1 MIQGERN
8 GELKHTDTGGNS
20 GGYPMNADLAI
31 TNGLLV
37 DSKGIWPGVL
47 YIKEGK
53 IIGIT
58 QSLEDHPPEV
68 IDANGLY
75 ILPGA
80 IDGHVHMMD
89 PGYTDREDFTTGTRA
104 AARGGVTTVIDHHRT
119 IPQVFGQK
127 ELLEKKEYLKKRS
140 IVDFG
145 LLGGLSLTNLG
156 NLKGLWA
163 AGALGFKGFTC
174 ALHEAD
180 ALGIGNLMEILQEIR
195 KFDGV
200 ALFHCEDDSLLK
212 KTEERLRKEG
222 RKDPLSVLEWRSPE
236 AEELAVQTLIY
247 AAKKTGARVAVA
259 HTSLPSLIFE
269 LAAARAQGFSIYT
282 ETCAQYLYLTEED
295 LRVKGPFVKFTPP
308 PRRKEEV
315 EKMKGCLAQGLIDMV
330 NSDHC
335 PYPRQ
340 EKEAGLEDIWRAPF
354 GIPGVETAIA
364 ILLDGVATAKWTLT
378 RVAEVRSEKPAMIY
392 GLIGQKGF
400 LRVGSDADLI
410 FIDMKRK
417 RRLDNRQIFSKCG
430 WTPYHGIEMA
440 GDVVLTMVRGK
451 VVMRDGKVIG
461 EPGWG
466 RFVTRQ

>member
-1 MIQGERN
+1 V
-8 GELKHTDTGGNS
+8 K
-20 GGYPMNADLAI
+20 ADLAI

-37 DSKGIWPGVL
+37 DSKGVWPGVL
-47 YIKEGK
+47 YIRDGK
-53 IIGIT
+53 IITIT
-58 QSLEDHPPEV
+58 RSLENRPQEV
-68 IDANGLY
+68 IDAKGLY
-75 ILPGA
+75 ILSGA

-119 IPQVFGQK
+119 IPQVFGKK
-127 ELLEKKEYLKKRS
+127 ELLEKKQYLKTRS

-156 NLKGLWA
+156 NLKGMWEG
-163 AGALGFKGFTC
+163 GALGFKGFTC
-174 ALHEAD
+174 ELHEAD
-180 ALGIGNLMEILQEIR
+180 ALGIGNLMEILSEIR
-195 KFDGV
+195 KFNGI

-212 KTEERLRKEG
+212 KAEERLRKEG
-222 RKDPLSVLEWRSPE
+222 RKDPLSVSEWRSPE
-236 AEELAVQTLIY
+236 AEEIAVRTLIY
-247 AAKKTGARVAVA
+247 ATRKTGTRVAVA
-259 HTSLPSLIFE
+259 HTSLPSLVFE
-269 LAAARAQGFSIYT
+269 LAAARAQGISIYT
-282 ETCAQYLYLTEED
+282 ETCAQYLCLTEED
-295 LRVKGPFVKFTPP
+295 LKAKGPFAKFTPP
-308 PRRKEEV
+308 PRKREDV
-315 EKMKGCLAQGLIDMV
+315 EKMGKCLAQGLIDMV

-354 GIPGVETAIA
+354 GIPGVETAIS
-364 ILLDGVATAKWTLT
+364 ILLDGVALGKWTLS
-378 RVAEVRSEKPAMIY
+378 RVAEVRSEKPATIY

-410 FIDMKRK
+410 LVDMKRK
-417 RRLDNRQIFSKCG
+417 RRLEDGQILSKCG
-430 WTPYHGIEMA
+430 WTPYHGREMA

-466 RFVTRQ
+466 KFVTRRAIS

>member
-1 MIQGERN
+1 M
-8 GELKHTDTGGNS
+8 K
-20 GGYPMNADLAI
+20 ADLAI
-31 TNGLLV
+31 INGLLV
-37 DSKGIWPGVL
+37 DSKSICPGVL
-47 YIKEGK
+47 SIREGK
-53 IIGIT
+53 IVGIT
-58 QSLEDHPPEV
+58 QSLENHPQEV
-68 IDANGLY
+68 IDAKGLY

-119 IPQVFGQK
+119 IPQVFGAK
-127 ELLEKKEYLKKRS
+127 ELSEKREYLKTRS

-156 NLKGLWA
+156 NLKGLWE

-174 ALHEAD
+174 ELHEAD
-180 ALGIGNLMEILQEIR
+180 ALGIGNLIEILEEIR
-195 KFDGV
+195 KFNGI

-212 KTEERLRKEG
+212 KTEERLLKEG
-222 RKDPLSVLEWRSPE
+222 RKDPLSVSAWRSPE
-236 AEELAVQTLIY
+236 AEELAVRTLIY

-259 HTSLPSLIFE
+259 HTSLPSIVLE
-269 LAAARAQGFSIYT
+269 QAAARAQGIPIYT
-282 ETCAQYLYLTEED
+282 ETCGQYLYLTEED
-295 LRVKGPFVKFTPP
+295 LKTKGPFVKFTPP
-308 PRRKEEV
+308 PRKKEEV
-315 EKMKGCLAQGLIDMV
+315 EKMKWCLAQGLIDMV

-335 PYPRQ
+335 PYPRSD
-340 EKEAGLEDIWRAPF
+340 KEAGLEDIWQAPF
-354 GIPGVETAIA
+354 GIPGVETVIA
-364 ILLDGVATAKWTLT
+364 ILLDGVAAGKWTLS

-392 GLIGQKGF
+392 GLVGQKGF

-410 FIDMKRK
+410 FVDMKRK
-417 RRLDNRQIFSKCG
+417 RLLDNGQIFSKCA
-430 WTPYHGIEMA
+430 WTPYHGKEMA

-466 RFVTRQ
+466 RFFTR